1 MQSRFSSKDYDVFEA
16 FEDTKF
22 DVDNLRNSFLSCVSG
37 QMSRV
42 EFLEEWKNRA
52 LYDYVLDFLDIA
64 LSGYPSED
72 VQKSAG
78 VLRSFLEKLFSSV
91 RFEGEDYGLSFEKFD
106 DVWHAILEN
115 RSSSG
120 VIKFSLDADE
130 GGWREVV
137 DSGLVTFPFLQEVS
151 SVLVHLRTDLLF
163 SSLCEDY
170 VCGDRYDSSC
180 TFGYPSQV
188 YFQLHDRAEGMYVN
202 VVNNDKYF
210 VQDSVVYNVHKGG
223 TIFSAASIFRKMS
236 VSLMSEDDARNL
248 LQPVVNK
255 VGYFSNYDAIM
266 TVLGNVSNPSHDWL
280 RRRKVCVKLAL
291 KVPLDRNRRDGN
303 ANQYV
308 FGGAL
313 EFRNANG
320 SSFLRSMDLKSPYYW
335 KDSSFLHE
343 FLRYNVDVGNSNW
356 DSFLKGQPS
365 HGKKMLKS
373 YRKSLLLAHK
383 GLSILDKHLYTG
395 AEVFSYE
402 FDREAN
408 GDLFSMGMSADDLK
422 KAGGKEYVSS
432 GDPHIISETLSFESF
447 KANKKLQGL
456 ILCDLLSLDSNDLK
470 SLEYFFVGRFEKKFS
485 ERVNLKKGTRTSTR
499 NVVDIRLPYCLHE
512 SFLYHLLYEKS
523 VTEDWMNE
531 WCKSNLLGSQVY
543 VFATKS
549 VHMITSYDEN
559 RMTIECNGEEYSL
572 RRDYGVLFIG
582 FVYSA
587 NMEPY
592 SDRDVWWVFET
603 YFHLLSYWEDC
614 FKIFEYLVCRM
625 INPLHR
631 VPNFRLRAEAYC
643 SSSGSSV
650 SLALPLGS
658 SFSVSLYDRML
669 RFFERLAEELLPSDS
684 EMLQPVAREFL
695 VRDYVSRSGR
705 PRRNVYTSEAL
716 DYEQEMLELSQR
728 LVTFQSQYVRLIDYF
743 MSNSLMSREG
753 TAAYNDSNL
762 RWNSFLDFV
771 LYHVAIRLGMTP
783 GGLHYLLNLSD
794 HSQLVKDS

>member
-1 MQSRFSSKDYDVFEA
+1 MDSRFSTKDYDVFEA
-16 FEDTKF
+16 FEDGDGDT
-22 DVDNLRNSFLSCVSG
+22 LRNSFLSCVSG

-42 EFLEEWKNRA
+42 EFLEKWKNRA
-52 LYDYVLDFLDIA
+52 LYDYVLDFLDVA

-72 VQKSAG
+72 VQRSAG
-78 VLRSFLEKLFSSV
+78 VLRSFLERLFSSV
-91 RFEGEDYGLSFEKFD
+91 RYEGEDYGLSFDKID

-115 RSSSG
+115 LNGSVSDV
-120 VIKFSLDADE
+120 VIKFSLDADK
-130 GGWREVV
+130 GGWREVL

-180 TFGYPSQV
+180 LFGYPSQV
-188 YFQLHDRAEGMYVN
+188 YVQLHDRAEGMYVN

-210 VQDSVVYNVHKGG
+210 VQDSVVYHVHKGG
-223 TIFSAASIFRKMS
+223 TIFSADSVFRKMS
-236 VSLMSEDDARNL
+236 ESLMSEVDARNL
-248 LQPVVNK
+248 VKPAIHK

-280 RRRKVCVKLAL
+280 KRRKVCVKLAL

-320 SSFLRSMDLKSPYYW
+320 SSFLRSMDVKSPYYW

-356 DSFLKGQPS
+356 DSFVKGQPS
-365 HGKKMLKS
+365 HAKKMLNS
-373 YRKSLLLAHK
+373 YRKSSLRAHK
-383 GLSILDKHLYTG
+383 GLSILNKHLYDGT
-395 AEVFSYE
+395 EVYSYE
-402 FDREAN
+402 FDGEAN
-408 GDLFSMGMSADDLK
+408 GDLRAMGMVASDLK
-422 KAGGKEYVSS
+422 KYGGKEYVSS
-432 GDPHIISETLSFESF
+432 GDPHIISETLRFDSF
-447 KANKKLQGL
+447 KADEKLQGS
-456 ILCDLLSLDSNDLK
+456 ILCDLLTLKSDELK
-470 SLEYFFVGRFEKKFS
+470 SLEYFFVGRFDEKVS
-485 ERVNLKKGTRTSTR
+485 ERVNLKKGEL
-499 NVVDIRLPYCLHE
+499 NAVDIRLPYCLQE

-531 WCKSNLLGSQVY
+531 WCKSKLVGSQVY

-549 VHMITSYDEN
+549 VHFLESYDESS
-559 RMTIECNGEEYSL
+559 MTIECNGERYSL

-582 FVYSA
+582 FVYSE

-614 FKIFEYLVCRM
+614 YKIFEYIVCRM

-650 SLALPLGS
+650 TLALPLGS
-658 SFSVSLYDRML
+658 SFSVSLYDSML

-695 VRDYVSRSGR
+695 VRGYVSRSGR
-705 PRRNVYTSEAL
+705 LRRNVYTPEAL

-728 LVTFQSQYVRLIDYF
+728 LVTFQSQYVRLIEYF
-743 MSNSLMSREG
+743 MSNSLLSREG
-753 TAAYNDSNL
+753 SAAYNESNL